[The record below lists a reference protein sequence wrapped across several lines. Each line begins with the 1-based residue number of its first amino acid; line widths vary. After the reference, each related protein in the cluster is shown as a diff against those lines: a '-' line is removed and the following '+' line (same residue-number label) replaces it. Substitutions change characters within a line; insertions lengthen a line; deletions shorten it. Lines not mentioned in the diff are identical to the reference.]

1 MNEYTSQPG
10 VSKQYVYIMEQ
21 VGSPYCK
28 IGLSSEPVRRL
39 VQLQRKNPNRIALRY
54 VLEPEAGY
62 RAHALEAELHLLL
75 ASRRLDGE
83 WFETGAREVLLAAL
97 SRLDIAANIE
107 RIIEYP
113 QWVIEPES
121 LKLPRRWPTLWN
133 TLPRVKLSLPSA
145 DLGLIVLFF
154 LSGFLSL
161 VLLAGIWTGEIQRTV
176 FEAMAYFVLVFASSG
191 GMIAAAFR
199 YSFRHTQ
206 ERDR

>member
-1 MNEYTSQPG
+1 MNEYTSQSD

-28 IGLSSEPVRRL
+28 VGLSSEPVRRL
-39 VQLQRKNPNRIALRY
+39 MQLQRKNPNRIALRY
-54 VLEPEAGY
+54 VLEPEAGC
-62 RAHALEAELHLLL
+62 RAHTLEAEFHSLL
-75 ASRRLDGE
+75 AASRLDGE
-83 WFETGAREVLLAAL
+83 WFQTGARDALLAVL
-97 SRLDIAANIE
+97 SRIDVAENIE
-107 RIIEYP
+107 RVIEYP
-113 QWVIEPES
+113 QWVIEPEP
-121 LKLPRRWPTLWN
+121 LKLPRRWTA
-133 TLPRVKLSLPSA
+133 LPRVKLSLPSA
-145 DLGLIVLFF
+145 DLGLMVLFF